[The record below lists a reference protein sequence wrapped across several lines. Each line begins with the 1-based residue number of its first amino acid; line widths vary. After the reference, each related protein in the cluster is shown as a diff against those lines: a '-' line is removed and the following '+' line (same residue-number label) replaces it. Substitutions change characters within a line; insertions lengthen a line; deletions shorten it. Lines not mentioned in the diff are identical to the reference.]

1 MKSLCAGLLSSTGGT
16 SDVCENLPA
25 SDVTCRAIAGDMHD
39 LLFTAPTSPPMD
51 DVALAAAP
59 EASVSADLLA
69 YGLSSGTH
77 AG

>member
-1 MKSLCAGLLSSTGGT
+1 MNSLCAGLLSSTGGT
-16 SDVCENLPA
+16 SDDWENLPA
-25 SDVTCRAIAGDMHD
+25 PDVTCRAIGGDRHD
-39 LLFTAPTSPPMD
+39 RLFTAPTSPPMD

-69 YGLSSGTH
+69 YGLASGTH